1 MANSRMLIRNGI
13 VLTLTE
19 PGEHFGKGRQSDVL
33 VEAGRIRE
41 VAIGIKTDDCEMIDA
56 TDCIVM
62 PGLVDTHRHVWQ
74 TALRGICADDTLKG
88 YMRAIRFL
96 RGKLYRPED
105 IYTGNWAGMLE
116 AINAGITTVFDFS
129 HCIIHLS
136 VSNSNSGGSW
146 GLK

>member
-96 RGKLYRPED
+96 RGKLYRLED
-105 IYTGNWAGMLE
+105 IYSGNW
-116 AINAGITTVFDFS
+116 
-129 HCIIHLS
+129 
-136 VSNSNSGGSW
+136 
-146 GLK
+146 